1 MTGKTLTGGWRLPIV
16 FLCQLLIFNSVWVQP
31 AAAQGGLQIVVVE
44 GQGARNVTSQIAARP
59 IVVRIQDANNRPVA
73 GATVI
78 FSAPQSGASGDFAND
93 ARDVQVITGPEGIA
107 NAGPFHPNATE
118 GPYQIT
124 IRAQFE
130 RQTAAANILQTNVA
144 SDSGVVRGHKK
155 LIAILAIAGAAA
167 GAAVAAHS
175 SGGSSS
181 STPSGPTISFGGSAV
196 GAPK

>member
-1 MTGKTLTGGWRLPIV
+1 MTGKTRIESWRLPIV
-16 FLCQLLIFNSVWVQP
+16 FLCQSLIFNSVWVQP
-31 AAAQGGLQIVVVE
+31 AAAQGGLQIVVVD
-44 GQGARNVTSQIAARP
+44 GQGARNITSQIAARP
-59 IVVRIQDANNRPVA
+59 IVVRIQDANNRPVG

-78 FSAPQSGASGDFAND
+78 FSAPQSGPSGDFAND
-93 ARDVQVITGPEGIA
+93 ARDVQVVTGPDGVA
-107 NAGPFHPNATE
+107 NAGPFHPNASA

-124 IRAQFE
+124 VRAQYQQ
-130 RQTAAANILQTNVA
+130 QTASANILQTNA
-144 SDSGVVRGHKK
+144 AKDGGVVVGHKK

-175 SGGSSS
+175 SGGSSN